1 MLHMN
6 IMTLAEIIL
15 VQILRAETRWR
26 TLRRT
31 NTDVCFQDVFIVD
44 TKKEVFVWIGGE
56 ASIDERRNGLTYAHV
71 S

>member
-1 MLHMN
+1 
-6 IMTLAEIIL
+6 MTLAKIIR
-15 VQILRAETRWR
+15 VHILRVETRCP
-26 TLRRT
+26 TLRRA
-31 NTDVCFQDVFIVD
+31 NTDLCFQDVFIVD